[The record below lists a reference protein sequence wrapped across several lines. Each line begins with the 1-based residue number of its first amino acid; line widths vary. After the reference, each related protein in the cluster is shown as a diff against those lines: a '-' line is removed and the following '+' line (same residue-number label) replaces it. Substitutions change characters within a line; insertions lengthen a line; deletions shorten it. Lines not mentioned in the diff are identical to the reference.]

1 MVTEKDKLAKKGS
14 PEKKEM
20 DKYFKIGLTAF
31 GTVAA
36 CIIFFFAI
44 FRIEEIMEFIG
55 NILKAAEPV
64 IIGLV
69 LAYLLM
75 PVKNYIEK
83 PAYKLLQKTRLKEKQ
98 KKDFARG
105 ISITGAIIFL
115 FVVLAFLA
123 SIIVPAL
130 ASSIMGLIDKMPK
143 YVASF
148 ISWLEEVGITDTS
161 IAVMIGDYITE
172 LTSDVEQWAK
182 NEMIPLVQQY
192 IGTITSGVYSVLK
205 TFLNF
210 IVGIFVVIY
219 VMSIQETL
227 VGQAKKIIYAFFS
240 PKKGNLII
248 DTLRKSNKI
257 FGGFIIG
264 KLVGS
269 AIIGVICYIGCLIL
283 GIPSSLLVAVIVG
296 ITNVIPFFG
305 PFIGAIPSVLLVLIQ
320 SPIHG
325 LYLAI
330 FILILQQ
337 IEGNIIEPK
346 ILGDTTGLSSFW
358 VLFSILIAGGLFGFF
373 GLLLGVPIFA
383 VIYYIC
389 QQMIKYRMEKRNLSN
404 DTEDY
409 VKLISIDEN
418 DKTMIYENAVEENE
432 EK

>member
-83 PAYKLLQKTRLKEKQ
+83 PVYKLLQKTRLKEKQ

-432 EK
+432 E

>member
-1 MVTEKDKLAKKGS
+1 MIA
-14 PEKKEM
+14 
-20 DKYFKIGLTAF
+20 
-31 GTVAA
+31 
-36 CIIFFFAI
+36 
-44 FRIEEIMEFIG
+44 
-55 NILKAAEPV
+55 
-64 IIGLV
+64 
-69 LAYLLM
+69 
-75 PVKNYIEK
+75 IEK
-83 PAYKLLQKTRLKEKQ
+83 GILTETTKVRLEELEKQ

>member
-1 MVTEKDKLAKKGS
+1 MTEKDKLAKKGS

-373 GLLLGVPIFA
+373 GLLFGVPIFA

>member
-1 MVTEKDKLAKKGS
+1 MTEKDKLAKKGS

>member
-1 MVTEKDKLAKKGS
+1 MTEKDKLAKKGS

-83 PAYKLLQKTRLKEKQ
+83 PVYKLLQKTRLKEKQ